1 MQKNWAFM
9 CDKWGYTNIYSDEK
23 ATKFVT
29 ILLKMF
35 LFISIYLIIVLKY
48 VQIRRNG
55 VHHYNL

>member
-1 MQKNWAFM
+1 M

-35 LFISIYLIIVLKY
+35 LFISIYSIIVLKY